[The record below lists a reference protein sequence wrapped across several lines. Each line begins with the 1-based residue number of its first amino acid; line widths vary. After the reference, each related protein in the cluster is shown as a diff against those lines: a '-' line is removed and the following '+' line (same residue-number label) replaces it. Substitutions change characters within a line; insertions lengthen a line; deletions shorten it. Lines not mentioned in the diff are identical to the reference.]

1 MWPTSWIKKSPWSWR
16 RTEKFIARIAWAA
29 CNGAVF
35 QSATPC
41 AKIIQSEILLLAR
54 RGTVLAIG
62 ALTFQVRDIK
72 S

>member
-1 MWPTSWIKKSPWSWR
+1 
-16 RTEKFIARIAWAA
+16 
-29 CNGAVF
+29 VF